1 MEFFRGVDEGV
12 LNGFQQLRRPWLDR
26 AMLDVSALGGV
37 TVLTLVVIFAT
48 GLLIALKRRRTAG
61 FVLMAALGG
70 ALLVWSLKNLIGRTR
85 PHVANPLVVEAGKSF
100 PSGHSTLSAVIYLT
114 LAMIAA
120 AVIPSRRVRA
130 YLIGTSLLLAGLVGV
145 SRMYLG
151 VHYFT
156 DVVAGWST
164 GLAWALLCRWI
175 EYHLV
180 LRAERRAAALSDEL
194 VDVLKDE

>member
-1 MEFFRGVDEGV
+1 
-12 LNGFQQLRRPWLDR
+12 
-26 AMLDVSALGGV
+26 
-37 TVLTLVVIFAT
+37 
-48 GLLIALKRRRTAG
+48 
-61 FVLMAALGG
+61 
-70 ALLVWSLKNLIGRTR
+70 
-85 PHVANPLVVEAGKSF
+85 
-100 PSGHSTLSAVIYLT
+100 
-114 LAMIAA
+114 MIAA